1 MDSDRLL
8 TRYGLSSALD
18 SSSLHLAVLGNRSV
32 VVAVVDSLL
41 DSSDSLVGKL
51 LVFEHCEQVSGSS
64 IQVVFVMYLQKASS
78 SSVRL
83 YVSGYMR

>member
-8 TRYGLSSALD
+8 TRHGLCRALD
-18 SSSLHLAVLGNRSV
+18 GSSLHLAVLGNRSI
-32 VVAVVDSLL
+32 VVAVVDGLL
-41 DSSDSLVGKL
+41 DSPDSLVGKL
-51 LVFEHCEQVSGSS
+51 LVFEHCEKVSGSS

-83 YVSGYMR
+83 YVSGYIR